1 MAERRGVF
9 IASVTEPVDSSSP
22 IGLAMLRILVALA
35 GLESATTGIRVRAS
49 KRQAAEEGRPP
60 PVKAYG
66 LTRQWDGIVESE
78 AAVLREAAHRAMAG
92 ERLASVA
99 RDLRSRGIPSPSG
112 RLWTDATLG
121 RLLRN
126 PRLVGDRAY
135 KGQVVARD
143 CWPAILDRETFARLQ
158 LTLNHPG
165 RQGAPPRHHKRLAT
179 GFAQCGLCGQNMAT
193 TTRSGDR
200 YYSCPTQPT
209 GCGRIHVHADRLE
222 AWLLDQLLEQ
232 LRLEPPPTAQDADPG
247 DTAAAMAELCRDYY
261 VDRIVSREAFLSARA
276 LLVRRADE
284 LLATSG
290 SATGGGEGVGGG
302 QSTQA
307 ARCARPRATT
317 RPPGRPARPA
327 RGQPHDQAATWRVR
341 RPPAPMRME
350 DTGVA
355 PSVKYPNRAL
365 FAGPTTGSN
374 CQFMTS
380 FCGSSGRA
388 R

>member
-1 MAERRGVF
+1 MACSCGSWIGSCVAPKDFERLWEVAERRGVF

-35 GLESATTGIRVRAS
+35 GLESATTGVRVRAS

-66 LTRQWDGIVESE
+66 LTLRWDGIVASE
-78 AAVLREAAHRAMAG
+78 ADVLREAARRAIGG

-143 CWPAILDRETFARLQ
+143 CWPAILDREAFARLQ
-158 LTLNHPG
+158 LALNHPG
-165 RQGAPPRHHKRLAT
+165 RHGAPPRHHKRLAT
-179 GFAQCGLCGQNMAT
+179 GFAQCGLCGQNMST

-232 LRLEPPPTAQDADPG
+232 LSLEPPPMAQEADPG

-261 VDRIVSREAFLSARA
+261 VDRIVPRGAFLSARA
-276 LLVRRADE
+276 LLERRAGELSRRAGRRPEAARVLAAANPRKQLGGLDLGQLRD
-284 LLATSG
+284 LLADRLDRLVVSPMIKPRRG
-290 SATGGGEGVGGG
+290 VFDAHRLRCEWRASA
-302 QSTQA
+302 
-307 ARCARPRATT
+307 
-317 RPPGRPARPA
+317 
-327 RGQPHDQAATWRVR
+327 
-341 RPPAPMRME
+341 
-350 DTGVA
+350 
-355 PSVKYPNRAL
+355 L
-365 FAGPTTGSN
+365 
-374 CQFMTS
+374 
-380 FCGSSGRA
+380 
-388 R
+388 